1 MINYENVVQYYHNIM
16 LSINQWHNI
25 ITLVCKPILQA
36 KWSNK
41 QKTKV
46 LCIKVHFVHF
56 YPSIIFKN
64 QMCPNTE

>member
-1 MINYENVVQYYHNIM
+1 M
-16 LSINQWHNI
+16 LLGKGISLGWK
-25 ITLVCKPILQA
+25 LVYKPILQA

-64 QMCPNTE
+64 QMCPNIK